1 MKTFFFA
8 IGLIAFIVYR
18 GTKIKVNLRG
28 TWEGIYNKNEKK
40 ADPKIIFGYNKSSE
54 MNKAEKITS
63 PSIISNNSK
72 IAIISRGQEN
82 SRSGFLQATPV
93 LR

>member
-40 ADPKIIFGYNKSSE
+40 VDPKIIFGYNKRSE
-54 MNKAEKITS
+54 MNKPEKITRS
-63 PSIISNNSK
+63 SMIGNNSK
-72 IAIISRGQEN
+72 IAIISRN
-82 SRSGFLQATPV
+82 RKTADLAFSRQPQF
-93 LR
+93 